1 MLSFFV
7 PKEFLFFIITGG
19 IAALVNLLTRFI
31 LSFFFNFTLSIF
43 LAYLVAMVLAYFLA
57 KKFVFKKSKKS
68 IFSSFALFSL
78 VNLLAVIQTLFI
90 SLISRE
96 LLLEKMANLEYVNF
110 IAHTLGVLTPVFTSF
125 LGHKYLSFKS

>member
-1 MLSFFV
+1 
-7 PKEFLFFIITGG
+7 
-19 IAALVNLLTRFI
+19 
-31 LSFFFNFTLSIF
+31 
-43 LAYLVAMVLAYFLA
+43 MVLAYFLA

-78 VNLLAVIQTLFI
+78 VNLLAVIQTLLI

-96 LLLEKMANLEYVNF
+96 YLLEIMSNLQYINF
-110 IAHTLGVLTPVFTSF
+110 ISHILGVGTPVFTSF